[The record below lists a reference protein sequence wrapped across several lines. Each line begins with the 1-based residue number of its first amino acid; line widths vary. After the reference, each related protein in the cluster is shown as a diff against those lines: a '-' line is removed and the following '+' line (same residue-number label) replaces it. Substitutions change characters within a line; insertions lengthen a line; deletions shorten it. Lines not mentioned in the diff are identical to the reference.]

1 VQADFSNSKR
11 PKEKDVIAF
20 YEDLKRR
27 LDDLDIAILVNNA
40 GVMYTGAFSSGGPL
54 NSKWKDI
61 IDVDILHLGMMNAL
75 F

>member
-1 VQADFSNSKR
+1 MQADFSNSKR

-54 NSKWKDI
+54 SSKWKDI
-61 IDVDILHLGMMNAL
+61 IDVDVLHLGMMNAL